1 MTRSTYNTTVLYL
14 KELSEFILDLKS
26 LRSIGVPALLKKYES
41 SQFMASLESIRLS
54 RSAYEKLL
62 VKSVAKKVEL
72 LKTLSRVIIVEDNV
86 EPIKKKE
93 VTSIV
98 ETKKKSKKNKK

>member
-1 MTRSTYNTTVLYL
+1 MTRSTYNSTVLYL

-26 LRSIGVPALLKKYES
+26 IRSIGVPALLKKYQS
-41 SQFMASLESIRLS
+41 SQFVTELQAIRTSRLS
-54 RSAYEKLL
+54 YEKLL

-72 LKTLSRVIIVEDNV
+72 LKTLSRAIIVEDV
-86 EPIKKKE
+86 AVEEPIKE
-93 VTSIV
+93 VTV

>member
-14 KELSEFILDLKS
+14 KELSEFVLDLKS
-26 LRSIGVPALLKKYES
+26 IRTIGVPALLKKYES
-41 SQFMASLESIRLS
+41 SQFVAELQAIRTSRLS
-54 RSAYEKLL
+54 YEKLL

-72 LKTLSRVIIVEDNV
+72 LKTLSRAIIVEDVV
-86 EPIKKKE
+86 EPIKE
-93 VTSIV
+93 VV

>member
-26 LRSIGVPALLKKYES
+26 IRSIGIPALLKKYES
-41 SQFMASLESIRLS
+41 SQFVTELQAIRTSRLS
-54 RSAYEKLL
+54 YEKLL

-72 LKTLSRVIIVEDNV
+72 LKTLSRAIIVEDVV
-86 EPIKKKE
+86 EPIKE
-93 VTSIV
+93 VV

>member
-1 MTRSTYNTTVLYL
+1 MTRSTYNSTVLYL

-26 LRSIGVPALLKKYES
+26 IRSIGVLALLKKYQS
-41 SQFMASLESIRLS
+41 SQFVTELQAIRTSRLS
-54 RSAYEKLL
+54 YEKLL

-72 LKTLSRVIIVEDNV
+72 LKTLSRAIIVEDV
-86 EPIKKKE
+86 AVEEPIKE
-93 VTSIV
+93 VTV